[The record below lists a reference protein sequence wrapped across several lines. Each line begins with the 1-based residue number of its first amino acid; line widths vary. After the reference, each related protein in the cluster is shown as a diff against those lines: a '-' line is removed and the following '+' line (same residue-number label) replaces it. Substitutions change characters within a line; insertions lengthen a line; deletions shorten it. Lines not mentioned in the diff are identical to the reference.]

1 MIFPVHP
8 GPSDDGCRE
17 NQFASANWR
26 MGVNGLI
33 FNTETYD
40 IGIYKDN
47 HKK

>member
-1 MIFPVHP
+1 M
-8 GPSDDGCRE
+8 
-17 NQFASANWR
+17 ANWR